1 MKKYSG
7 PQTVEAEL
15 FDGTAEQAK
24 KCGLKYGIIDLIYT
38 SNGYK
43 PLWGW
48 VLHYEIIKPG
58 QWYVVNDENG
68 KYQPMKINDFL
79 KTYEEVEA

>member
-1 MKKYSG
+1 MKKYRG

-43 PLWGW
+43 PLWAGYCTLKSLSLDNGMW
-48 VLHYEIIKPG
+48 LMTRM
-58 QWYVVNDENG
+58 VN
-68 KYQPMKINDFL
+68 ISL
-79 KTYEEVEA
+79 